1 MQTATRRDLGLLHKS
16 DTINLET
23 ESVARHRE
31 GVIKGHLHP
40 KSTGIKD
47 LCVLYDRATES
58 MK

>member
-31 GVIKGHLHP
+31 GVVKGHLHP
-40 KSTGIKD
+40 KALELKT
-47 LCVLYDRATES
+47 CVHFMIEPQNP
-58 MK
+58 